1 MTDYHL
7 WQDVQLNHNIL
18 ITTANIM
25 IMIIVTIIIRMSV
38 ILLISNIIH
47 NNDMHYNFLIISIIC
62 DFLKIIFFHVSF
74 QNIKESQHADT
85 LPDC

>member
-1 MTDYHL
+1 
-7 WQDVQLNHNIL
+7 
-18 ITTANIM
+18 
-25 IMIIVTIIIRMSV
+25 MSV

-85 LPDC
+85 LPDCWPAAVDLNVTATLFHFIVRHYYGQV